1 MRSTLMKPSTKLVC
15 VLAGLAC
22 LPTLGGCK
30 KMREAREARRMQA
43 VTISRESAQQ
53 TYDRAQ
59 RLADQGLPE
68 VALDELTRLIER
80 NPRMTIAYI
89 AVGDIHTKAG
99 DYVKAE
105 PPYGKAAQLEPR
117 NFDAQYKHGL
127 VLQLLNRVGEA
138 VRAYLRAL
146 SIRPEDYDANLNIAT
161 AYLQLGEANQAVS
174 YGERAVRL
182 RPDAAPARVN
192 LAAIYSSLG
201 REDEAI
207 VEYQQASELM
217 ELTPDLLLNMA
228 ASYGRLQRYPEMQST
243 LEQLIRIKPSPAAHE
258 RLGFALFRQGQ
269 YPQAVDNFRA
279 AIRMEENYFPALNGF
294 GVCRLNDFLT
304 SNRSNT
310 TAKEEG
316 LTALR
321 RSLQIEPNQPSVKEL
336 VSRYG
341 R

>member
-1 MRSTLMKPSTKLVC
+1 
-15 VLAGLAC
+15 
-22 LPTLGGCK
+22 
-30 KMREAREARRMQA
+30 
-43 VTISRESAQQ
+43 
-53 TYDRAQ
+53 
-59 RLADQGLPE
+59 
-68 VALDELTRLIER
+68 
-80 NPRMTIAYI
+80 
-89 AVGDIHTKAG
+89 
-99 DYVKAE
+99 
-105 PPYGKAAQLEPR
+105 
-117 NFDAQYKHGL
+117 
-127 VLQLLNRVGEA
+127 
-138 VRAYLRAL
+138 LR
-146 SIRPEDYDANLNIAT
+146 
-161 AYLQLGEANQAVS
+161 
-174 YGERAVRL
+174 
-182 RPDAAPARVN
+182 
-192 LAAIYSSLG
+192 AIYSSLG

-316 LTALR
+316 LTALPPLAADR
-321 RSLQIEPNQPSVKEL
+321 AQSALGERTCQPIRPLISAYRGSVARTHCDCGSIRS
-336 VSRYG
+336 SRC
-341 R
+341 